1 MKLYLKP
8 SQHAKQAQFMALT
21 SETWPGMLVQARANY
36 HKQKTLDG
44 PFVVHMFMYAAKE
57 VRQGIRR
64 ATSTRIAEAAEA
76 INSYLAERQ
85 DVRVGNIARTHWGI
99 SHAHQPDDASV
110 TLPETAKIKLEV
122 RQVDFNSLSAAD
134 IKPSDKVDAA
144 FWCMGTTRKDA
155 GSADT
160 FRKDLE
166 YVIKSA
172 EVSKAADVPYMDLLT
187 SQVEDKVQHMKF
199 QRTSIFRH
207 GMLQRGDMLQGT
219 EKMFGWMIP
228 GAVAKGMISVYESDA
243 EGLEEWSHAD
253 LKRIE

>member
-110 TLPETAKIKLEV
+110 TLPE
-122 RQVDFNSLSAAD
+122 SA
-134 IKPSDKVDAA
+134 
-144 FWCMGTTRKDA
+144 
-155 GSADT
+155 T
-160 FRKDLE
+160 FRKMQHLDAMSASRHEGDREEGVYCTLT
-166 YVIKSA
+166 VILNSLR
-172 EVSKAADVPYMDLLT
+172 DMQLT
-187 SQVEDKVQHMKF
+187 FNIEEL
-199 QRTSIFRH
+199 R
-207 GMLQRGDMLQGT
+207 
-219 EKMFGWMIP
+219 
-228 GAVAKGMISVYESDA
+228 AVIQLPKYSLIA
-243 EGLEEWSHAD
+243 EGLFSNFQPQLEPAVSMEDINHVSD
-253 LKRIE
+253 